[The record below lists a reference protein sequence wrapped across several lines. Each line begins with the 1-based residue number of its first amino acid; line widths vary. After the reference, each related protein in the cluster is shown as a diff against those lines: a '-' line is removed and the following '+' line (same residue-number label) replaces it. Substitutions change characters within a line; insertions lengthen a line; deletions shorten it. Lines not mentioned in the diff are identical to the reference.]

1 MQQKDLL
8 RAIVNSEHRENRSR
22 KRAARERRNSAGSD
36 RLFSIEVAVPDVETY
51 LRLRDK
57 AGMRPRTI
65 SGATKGLGSELY
77 SVLLRHNESDQI
89 VGMGRVVG
97 DGGTVFHICDMAVEQ
112 EWQGQGGGSMIMD
125 SLMDY
130 ITGEA
135 SGYSYINLMADVD
148 GFYER
153 WGFKPTS
160 PNSRGMYLRLS
171 DS

>member
-8 RAIVNSEHRENRSR
+8 KATANSELRENRSR
-22 KRAARERRNSAGSD
+22 KRATRERRNSVGSD

-51 LRLRDK
+51 LRLREK

-65 SGATKGLGSELY
+65 SGATKGLGSELF
-77 SVLLRHNESDQI
+77 SVLLRHNESNHI

-112 EWQGQGGGSMIMD
+112 EWQCQGGGSMIMD
-125 SLMDY
+125 SLMEY
-130 ITGEA
+130 ITREA

-153 WGFKPTS
+153 WGFKPTVPS
-160 PNSRGMYLRLS
+160 SRGMFLRLS
-171 DS
+171 DG